1 MCGGATAGSGGSGI
15 GIIYYCGTAQKG
27 IGGVVKVI
35 GGNTYHYFYSS
46 GDYKASSTAL
56 PAYNFVISA
65 ATANFNLRNS
75 MIAAGYSG
83 SGAFVATVTINAGA
97 YIYSTSIANPA
108 FTTGSLTGGDINIIN
123 NGHIVGKGGKG
134 GIGSNGSPNPLTAGG
149 LALQILAATKITN
162 NGTIGGGGGGGG
174 GAGFNRGPS
183 GGGGGAGFGCGSG
196 CQGGA
201 NGSLTTGGAGAP
213 GGGSG
218 GQGGS
223 GGSLGGTGGN
233 GPSYTYRFVTLVAT
247 SAGQNGAAGGAAVS
261 GNSLI
266 TWLVTGTRLGTI
278 S

>member
-1 MCGGATAGSGGSGI
+1 MTGAANAGSGGSGI

-46 GDYKASSTAL
+46 GNYVAGSTAL
-56 PAYNFVISA
+56 PAYNFVIA
-65 ATANFNLRNS
+65 GPTANFNLRNS

-83 SGAFVATVTINAGA
+83 SGAFVATVTVNSGA
-97 YIYSTSIANPA
+97 YIYSTSISNPA
-108 FTTGSLTGGDINIIN
+108 FTTGSLTGGDIYLIN
-123 NGHIVGKGGKG
+123 NGHIVGKGGTG
-134 GIGSNGSPNPLTAGG
+134 GLGNNGSPNPLTSGG

-174 GAGFNRGPS
+174 GAGFDRGPS
-183 GGGGGAGFGCGSG
+183 GGGGGAGFGCGS
-196 CQGGA
+196 QGGA
-201 NGSLTTGGAGAP
+201 NGSLTAGGAGAP

-218 GQGGS
+218 GVGGA

-233 GPSYTYRFVTLVAT
+233 GPSYTYRLLSLVAT
-247 SAGQNGAAGGAAVS
+247 GAGQSGAAGGAAVS

-278 S
+278 A